1 MAIRLATEETKTIS
15 DTIYGF
21 DKNAAIFLFGSRTDE
36 SKKGG
41 DIDLLIISGKI
52 LYNERRK
59 IKLELLKKLGDRKID
74 LIIANNP
81 DKNAFIQF
89 AYKHGV
95 KL

>member
-21 DKNAAIFLFGSRTDE
+21 DKNAAIFLFGSITDE

-52 LYNERRK
+52 LFVHTYYSHSNFSSLFF
-59 IKLELLKKLGDRKID
+59 IFFVFNSKKLYHNI
-74 LIIANNP
+74 
-81 DKNAFIQF
+81 
-89 AYKHGV
+89 
-95 KL
+95 

>member
-41 DIDLLIISGKI
+41 DIDLLIISDITQVSNK
-52 LYNERRK
+52 
-59 IKLELLKKLGDRKID
+59 
-74 LIIANNP
+74 
-81 DKNAFIQF
+81 
-89 AYKHGV
+89 
-95 KL
+95 

>member
-74 LIIANNP
+74 LIIADNP
-81 DKNAFIQF
+81 DKNTFIQF